1 MKETIVSIL
10 RSDTVLPEQF
20 FDTMRRR
27 EHLEPE
33 KALLLAILQDA
44 IDSFLKYR
52 GARDK
57 VGKERFQEAKQWILE
72 TGNDWIFSFDNVCE
86 LLGID
91 PQFLRRGLLASMEKT
106 LPDGKVRR
114 RKELR
119 RQAA

>member
-1 MKETIVSIL
+1 MKEGILSVL

-20 FDTMRRR
+20 FDTMRRS

-44 IDSFLKYR
+44 IDSFIKYR
-52 GARDK
+52 FASDK
-57 VGKERFQEAKQWILE
+57 VGKERFLEARQWITE
-72 TGNDWIFSFDNVCE
+72 TGNDWIFSFANVCE

-91 PQFLRRGLLASMEKT
+91 PQFLRRGLLESVDKMVSDRK
-106 LPDGKVRR
+106 GRR

>member
-57 VGKERFQEAKQWILE
+57 VGKERFHEAKQWILE